1 MHEEVVQAA
10 RENGSWLDFGF
21 LLFSMLRS
29 RASSQGI
36 GGKVVTTSWAPQIS
50 W

>member
-29 RASSQGI
+29 RASPHGI
-36 GGKVVTTSWAPQIS
+36 GGKVATTARAENRK
-50 W
+50 